1 MAGALATAGV
11 DHLDIGGA
19 GSIASATISDVQASA
34 LVAAGLDFAGADTI
48 TVQAGAAG
56 THLSTSLTS
65 LTALGVDAVAA
76 SAGQTGLNL
85 DLGGDGGLNALDAGN
100 LPTFITDGFS
110 DASLD
115 VTLNV
120 NAGDLIGADLTTL
133 AGALATAGVDHLD
146 IGGYGAIESATISE
160 VQAGALVAAGLDFAH
175 TDNISVTAAGT
186 HLSTSLESLQ
196 QLGVD
201 NVAVAAGVTQLVVG
215 LGASGIHASDLP
227 QFDVAQS
234 DAALNVVLEIGD
246 ADIAQTSD
254 LGQLMGI
261 DLLTGVAQP
270 ELYGELV
277 AALQASG
284 IDQVLI
290 DATNSVSIEDG
301 LMASLANAGM
311 LEVLPAT
318 ELVLDATAS
327 GNAVETTLS
336 EMSNLGV
343 DLVKLANLGSDTPVY
358 IDLGIENGAITEAK
372 LTELLSLLD
381 GDSNPATGIFSGS
394 SHVGLVVDQA
404 TAEVIANTS
413 GALLKLVELGFT
425 ELDVLDATPTFLSDL
440 ENAPIEVKLIGSD
453 VDPFTHQSLV

>member
-1 MAGALATAGV
+1 V
-11 DHLDIGGA
+11 DHLDIGGFGTVGA
-19 GSIASATISDVQASA
+19 ATISDVQAGA
-34 LVAAGLDFAGADTI
+34 LVAAGLDFAGTDTI

-56 THLSTSLTS
+56 THLSTSMNS
-65 LTALGVDAVAA
+65 LMALGVDAVAA
-76 SAGQTGLNL
+76 SAGQTALNL
-85 DLGGDGGLNALDAGN
+85 DLGGQGGLNALDAGN

-120 NAGDLIGADLTTL
+120 NASDLVGADLSTL

-146 IGGYGAIESATISE
+146 IGGAGSIESATISD
-160 VQAGALVAAGLDFAH
+160 VQASALVAAGLDFAQP
-175 TDNISVTAAGT
+175 DNISMTAAGT

-196 QLGVD
+196 KLGVD
-201 NVAVAAGVTQLVVG
+201 SVVAAAGETQLVIG
-215 LGASGIHASDLP
+215 LGANGVHASDLP

-246 ADIAQTSD
+246 ADIAQTSYI
-254 LGQLMGI
+254 GQLMGI
-261 DLLTGVAQP
+261 DLLSGIAQP

-277 AALQASG
+277 SALQAAG

-311 LEVLPAT
+311 LEALPAT
-318 ELVLDATAS
+318 ELVLDATQS
-327 GNAVETTLS
+327 GNAVATTLAD
-336 EMSNLGV
+336 MSNLGV
-343 DLVKLANLGSDTPVY
+343 DLVKLANLGSNTPVY

-394 SHVGLVVDQA
+394 SNVGLVVDQA
-404 TAEVIANTS
+404 TAEVIANTT

-425 ELDVLDATPTFLSDL
+425 ELDVVDATPSFLLAL
-440 ENAPIEVKLIGSD
+440 ETAPIEVKLIGSD
-453 VDPFTHQSLV
+453 LDPFLHNPVF

>member
-1 MAGALATAGV
+1 M
-11 DHLDIGGA
+11 
-19 GSIASATISDVQASA
+19 
-34 LVAAGLDFAGADTI
+34 
-48 TVQAGAAG
+48 AAG
-56 THLSTSLTS
+56 THLSTSLDS
-65 LTALGVDAVAA
+65 LQRLGVDDVVVA
-76 SAGQTGLNL
+76 S
-85 DLGGDGGLNALDAGN
+85 
-100 LPTFITDGFS
+100 
-110 DASLD
+110 
-115 VTLNV
+115 
-120 NAGDLIGADLTTL
+120 
-133 AGALATAGVDHLD
+133 
-146 IGGYGAIESATISE
+146 
-160 VQAGALVAAGLDFAH
+160 
-175 TDNISVTAAGT
+175 
-186 HLSTSLESLQ
+186 
-196 QLGVD
+196 
-201 NVAVAAGVTQLVVG
+201 GVTQLVVG

-261 DLLTGVAQP
+261 DLLSGVAQP

-301 LMASLANAGM
+301 LMASLANSGM

-413 GALLKLVELGFT
+413 GALL
-425 ELDVLDATPTFLSDL
+425 
-440 ENAPIEVKLIGSD
+440 
-453 VDPFTHQSLV
+453 